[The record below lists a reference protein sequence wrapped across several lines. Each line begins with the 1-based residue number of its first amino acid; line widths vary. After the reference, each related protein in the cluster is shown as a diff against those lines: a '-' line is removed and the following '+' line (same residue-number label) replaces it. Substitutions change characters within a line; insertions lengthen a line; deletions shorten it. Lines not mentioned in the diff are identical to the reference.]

1 MTIFETFKRMLG
13 LRSSRP
19 EITFVVP
26 FFASHA
32 LLDDCLNSI
41 TQHCSLPHEILLI
54 DDGNTGFDFGSVK
67 KRDNVHLLHMPKNQ
81 GPGACRNAG
90 IKAARGS
97 YIQFID
103 SDDKIIGDPAAY
115 LENLKHASP
124 NNLPDIITG
133 HLADISNPRR
143 PDPKLPRLSSVA
155 ESLRL
160 IKIACFTAHLYR
172 ADFLRTQGITFPT
185 DTRTA
190 EDTVFLAR
198 ALPRAA
204 SILETNVA
212 LYHYS
217 EVEESLSRLP
227 VTLDLFRQ
235 RFEVAGLQIAEALAP
250 FPTAQAAKC
259 SVIFK
264 YAVAQVKRHPH
275 VFTGDD
281 AATAFTTLAAL
292 ADATDLIGTT
302 ATDARKTAPVYWDET
317 FDACVELLKTED
329 QKAFFSFLKDAD
341 VRIFKGEKKKAPA
354 KPA

>member
-13 LRSSRP
+13 FRPSKP

-26 FFASHA
+26 FFASHD

-67 KRDNVHLLHMPKNQ
+67 KRGNVRLLHMPKNQ

-90 IKAARGS
+90 INAARGT

-115 LENLKHASP
+115 LESLELA
-124 NNLPDIITG
+124 LPDIITG

-172 ADFLRTQGITFPT
+172 ADFLRAQGITFPT

-235 RFEVAGLQIAEALAP
+235 RFEIAGLQIAEALVP
-250 FPTAQAAKC
+250 FPSAQAAKC

-281 AATAFTTLAAL
+281 AATAFTILAAL
-292 ADATDLIGTT
+292 ADATDLVGTT

-317 FDACVELLKTED
+317 FDTCVELLKTED
-329 QKAFFSFLKDAD
+329 QDEFFSFLEDAD

-354 KPA
+354 QKTA